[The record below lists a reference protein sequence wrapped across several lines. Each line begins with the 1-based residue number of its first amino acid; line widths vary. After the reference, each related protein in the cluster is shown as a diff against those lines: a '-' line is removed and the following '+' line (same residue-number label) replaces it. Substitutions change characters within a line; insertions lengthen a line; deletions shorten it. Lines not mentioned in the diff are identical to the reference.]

1 MKMNETEFKASA
13 LDLLKASLG
22 YKSSVRDVLLKKIIE
37 GVIYE
42 LTDEKGIKLEYDNT
56 SHLMFV
62 VDLSAFRYENKGG
75 GMMPR
80 NLEYRL
86 RNLIIK
92 CGGGIQIV

>member
-1 MKMNETEFKASA
+1 MNETEFKASA

-22 YKSSVRDVLLKKIIE
+22 YKSSVRDNLLTIIIL
-37 GVIYE
+37 GVIDE
-42 LTDEKGIKLEYDNT
+42 LREEKGITLDFDN
-56 SHLMFV
+56 SAHLMLV
-62 VDLSAFRYENKGG
+62 VDLSAFRYESKGG

-92 CGGGIQIV
+92 CGGGTQVV

>member
-92 CGGGIQIV
+92 CGGGTQIV